1 MANKFGKAIRFH
13 ESKVR
18 AMGRVAAGVKGMTL
32 DNDEDEVIGMICMP
46 QGTEDTILVVSEQGY
61 GKRSSIDDYRIT
73 NRGGKGVKTMN
84 ITDKTGMLVS
94 MKRVNDNND
103 LVIINKSGITIR
115 VHVSDLRVMG
125 RATQGVKLINL
136 EKRNDEIASVCKV
149 ISEKDEE
156 VASAGGE
163 ESELVVRPTEENMP
177 ELPYDKDDDSYDGDA
192 DADSTGIDG
201 DDDSEEQNEE

>member
-1 MANKFGKAIRFH
+1 
-13 ESKVR
+13 
-18 AMGRVAAGVKGMTL
+18 
-32 DNDEDEVIGMICMP
+32 
-46 QGTEDTILVVSEQGY
+46 
-61 GKRSSIDDYRIT
+61 
-73 NRGGKGVKTMN
+73 
-84 ITDKTGMLVS
+84 
-94 MKRVNDNND
+94 
-103 LVIINKSGITIR
+103 
-115 VHVSDLRVMG
+115 MG

-201 DDDSEEQNEE
+201 DDDSEEQNE